1 MTAQYV
7 TDQHVNECLADV
19 HTAFDAAH
27 AHVAATALRG
37 GPGGQVGLELE
48 YHLVDARDPARR
60 PGWPAVQAL
69 LAGLPELPGGSR
81 VTVEPGG
88 QIELS
93 TPPAL
98 GVAAAVAALRGDEAV
113 LRAELAAAGYRAVPL
128 GTDPARPLERIHPGA
143 RYVAMERHF
152 AALGC
157 AGPGRAMM
165 TGTAALQVNLDAGP
179 EAGWAARLSLARSL
193 APVLVA
199 ISACSPYL
207 AGRASGWASMRQQA
221 WHGLGAR
228 SAAVPGGSP
237 TEAWADHAL
246 AAPVLLVRDGGRLTP
261 VSEAVPFA
269 DWLRGTAPFARR
281 PELADL
287 EYHLTT
293 LFPPIRPR
301 GYLELRCLDSTRWWP
316 ALAGLTAT
324 LLDDPVAADAAA
336 EAAEPVADRWT
347 VAARDGL
354 RDPAL
359 RAAAIRCVSVG
370 AHRCPAPLAAEVG
383 ELAELVLAG
392 RTPGDEIAQRIAAD
406 GPLAVLGED
415 ADAG

>member
-1 MTAQYV
+1 MTAQYM
-7 TDQHVNECLADV
+7 TECLTDTQ
-19 HTAFDAAH
+19 TAYDAAY
-27 AHVAATALRG
+27 AHVAAGALSA

-48 YHLVDARDPARR
+48 YHLVDVRDPARR

-69 LAGLPELPGGSR
+69 LAGLPQLPGGSR

-88 QIELS
+88 QLELS

-98 GVAAAVAALRGDEAV
+98 GVAAAVEALRQDEAALQ
-113 LRAELAAAGYRAVPL
+113 AELITAGYRAVPL
-128 GTDPARPLERIHPGA
+128 GTDPARPLERVNPGA

-152 AALGC
+152 AAIGC
-157 AGPGRAMM
+157 AEPGRSMM

-179 EAGWAARLSLARSL
+179 EPGWADRVELARALS
-193 APVLVA
+193 PVLVA
-199 ISACSPYL
+199 VSACSPYL
-207 AGRASGWASMRQQA
+207 AGRSSGWASMRQQA

-228 SAAVPGGSP
+228 SAPVPPGSP
-237 TEAWADHAL
+237 REAWADHAL
-246 AAPVLLVRDGGRLTP
+246 AAPVLLVRDGARLTP
-261 VSEAVPFA
+261 VTEPVPFV

-287 EYHLTT
+287 DYHLTT

-336 EAAEPVADRWT
+336 EACAPIADRWT
-347 VAARDGL
+347 VAAQDGL
-354 RDPAL
+354 RDRAL
-359 RAAAIRCVSVG
+359 RAAAARCVTV
-370 AHRCPAPLAAEVG
+370 AAQRCPAPLAAEVG

-392 RTPGDEIAQRIAAD
+392 RTPGDEIAAQIAAS
-406 GPLAVLGED
+406 GPLAPLAGG
-415 ADAG
+415 ADA